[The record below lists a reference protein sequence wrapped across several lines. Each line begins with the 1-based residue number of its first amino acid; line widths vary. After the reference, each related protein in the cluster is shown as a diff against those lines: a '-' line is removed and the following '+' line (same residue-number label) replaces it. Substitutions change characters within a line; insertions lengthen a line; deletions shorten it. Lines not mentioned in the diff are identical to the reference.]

1 MFYVTTYFCP
11 PNFTVYTSNYC
22 PFTVLRLFIKRQLNS
37 LRIIFQVADEIFM
50 ESGGPSSFTNKLNNG
65 IKINDGSILS
75 LFPSLCVHKIVIML
89 LILI

>member
-1 MFYVTTYFCP
+1 MFYVNAYFCP
-11 PNFTVYTSNYC
+11 PNFKVYTSNYC
-22 PFTVLRLFIKRQLNS
+22 PFLVLRLFIKRQLNY

-50 ESGGPSSFTNKLNNG
+50 DSGGPNSLTNKLNNS
-65 IKINDGSILS
+65 IKINDGSILF